1 MDNISMVYKRAN
13 ALVPPTPL
21 LGKAA
26 HKARQGS
33 AGYELLLWTMFFS
46 RYSIYD
52 TRQRQI
58 PSDTS

>member
-21 LGKAA
+21 LGKSA

-33 AGYELLLWTMFFS
+33 AEYALLLWIVFFFT
-46 RYSIYD
+46 I
-52 TRQRQI
+52 
-58 PSDTS
+58 

>member
-21 LGKAA
+21 LGKSA

-33 AGYELLLWTMFFS
+33 AEYALLLWIVFFS